1 MTTTQ
6 NTCYECLAPIPS
18 PTHVWERF
26 ATEFMFCTPCIHDM
40 DVAEELYALERLNA
54 GHTGCMG
61 GWEEVEI

>member
-6 NTCYECLAPIPS
+6 NTCHECLAPIPS

-40 DVAEELYALERLNA
+40 DVAEELEALDRANSWR
-54 GHTGCMG
+54 TGCMG
-61 GWEEVEI
+61 GTEEFAI